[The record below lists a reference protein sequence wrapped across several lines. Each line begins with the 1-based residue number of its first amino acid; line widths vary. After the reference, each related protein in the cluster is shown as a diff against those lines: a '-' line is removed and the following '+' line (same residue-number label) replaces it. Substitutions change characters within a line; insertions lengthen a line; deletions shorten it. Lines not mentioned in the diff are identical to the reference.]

1 MPKIISWRD
10 DVAKFDIYAGQSQ
23 AEERSLNVGD
33 IVLLYELGEELFD
46 PDTKQSLGCF
56 EKVQWKTKVTEV
68 TSSVL
73 TVQCIEKYGNLSFET
88 RYKLANREIMNDTSN
103 EVVGTR
109 EEIQVARETTTEHIK
124 IPHVAGA
131 LLMLYSVFKIV
142 DISEQLIKSTMVW
155 DMGALYLLVFLVF
168 MLILGFGM
176 IHSKDSTVNVT
187 LNKP

>member
-10 DVAKFDIYAGQSQ
+10 DVAKFDIYTGYLGQSQ
-23 AEERSLNVGD
+23 LEKIPFEVGD

-46 PDTKQSLGCF
+46 PDTKQSLGRF

-73 TVQCIEKYGNLSFET
+73 TVQCIEKYGDLSFET
-88 RYKLANREIMNDTSN
+88 RCKLANRKIMSDTSN
-103 EVVGTR
+103 KAVGIS
-109 EEIQVARETTTEHIK
+109 EEIQVDRETIIEHTR
-124 IPHVAGA
+124 IPHVTGA
-131 LLMLYSVFKIV
+131 LLMLFSVFKIV
-142 DISEQLIKSTMVW
+142 DILEQLIKSTMVW

-176 IHSKDSTVNVT
+176 IHSKDAR
-187 LNKP
+187 